1 MTSAALPKK
10 PLNMKFTGLSLAA
23 AVMVAAML
31 ACLFLM
37 FATGLHAKEAGEMT
51 FSGIDFLIGRLEGK
65 SGGALNPML
74 LASVVCACL
83 AVVFSLVWHEK
94 SFPKIL
100 TSLGALA
107 LLLFFWFD
115 LVYSAKNEFALE
127 AGSVRMAPGYFIAC
141 AALFIALALNA
152 ADAILLAQRQ
162 RAAQLAA
169 IYQNEAL
176 PENYRVRSL
185 PEILARDMRRHWPV
199 YLLIL
204 PTIIYYLVWCY
215 GPMYGI
221 IIAFNDYSPKRGIL
235 GSNWVGLRWLRDF
248 MRGPFAYR
256 TIRNTLMINFYNL
269 VIGFPLPIILALM
282 LNEMRSVKYKRVVQT
297 ITYMPY
303 FVSLIVVCGIILD
316 FSSTDGLFGELQRLI
331 GLEPVNLLGEARF
344 FRTVYISS
352 ELWQRLGWDS
362 IIFLSALSTIDQE
375 LYEAATIDGAS
386 KMKQVWHVTLPGILP
401 TIAIL
406 LILRMGAMMT
416 IGYEK
421 IILLYNGLNYE
432 TSDVVSSYVYR
443 KGILDAD
450 FSFSTAV
457 NLFNS
462 IINFTLVI
470 LANRISARMTETS
483 LW

>member
-1 MTSAALPKK
+1 
-10 PLNMKFTGLSLAA
+10 MKITGLSAVAA
-23 AVMVAAML
+23 CLFVAML

-37 FATGLHAKEAGEMT
+37 FATGLHAKGADELA
-51 FSGIDFLIGRLEGK
+51 FSGIDFLLGRPEGK
-65 SGGALNPML
+65 SSGTPNPML
-74 LASVVCACL
+74 LTCVACSIL
-83 AVVFSLVWHEK
+83 AAAFTLMRAK
-94 SFPKIL
+94 RAFPKLL
-100 TSLGALA
+100 TSVGALA

-115 LVYSAKNEFALE
+115 LVYSAKNEFSLE
-127 AGSVRMAPGYFIAC
+127 AGSVQMAPGFFIAC
-141 AALFIALALNA
+141 AALVLALALNI
-152 ADAILLAQRQ
+152 ADAVLLSRKR

-169 IYQNEAL
+169 IYQNQAL
-176 PENYRVRSL
+176 PENYRVHTL
-185 PEILARDMRRHWPV
+185 PEILMRDMRRHWPV

-235 GSNWVGLRWLRDF
+235 GSSWVGLRWLRDF
-248 MRGPFAYR
+248 LRGPFAFR

-269 VIGFPLPIILALM
+269 VIGFPLPILLALM

-316 FSSTDGLFGELQRLI
+316 FSSTDGLFGEFQRII

-386 KMKQVWHVTLPGILP
+386 KLKQVWHVTLPGILP

-470 LANRISARMTETS
+470 LANRLSAKMTETS